1 MITEMDII
9 PVLAEHVLLWP
20 TARLGC
26 VSALRTQDAHR
37 SPRVHPRG
45 ATYTSREH
53 ITVIRAHHSHPA
65 KPNVK
70 RRRRSASGA
79 RRAAPSRP
87 ARAAKTKKRSEHVVL
102 ATRQLAAVAALGDA
116 TTSTLISGRETFSYF
131 RST

>member
-37 SPRVHPRG
+37 STEGTPPRG
-45 ATYTSREH
+45 HVYLS
-53 ITVIRAHHSHPA
+53 RAHHGHQSSSFTPGETECETSSSLGIGR
-65 KPNVK
+65 P
-70 RRRRSASGA
+70 
-79 RRAAPSRP
+79 APSRP
-87 ARAAKTKKRSEHVVL
+87 ARAAKTKNRSEHVVL

>member
-79 RRAAPSRP
+79 RRRRGPR
-87 ARAAKTKKRSEHVVL
+87 ARQKRKSE
-102 ATRQLAAVAALGDA
+102 A
-116 TTSTLISGRETFSYF
+116 STLY
-131 RST
+131 